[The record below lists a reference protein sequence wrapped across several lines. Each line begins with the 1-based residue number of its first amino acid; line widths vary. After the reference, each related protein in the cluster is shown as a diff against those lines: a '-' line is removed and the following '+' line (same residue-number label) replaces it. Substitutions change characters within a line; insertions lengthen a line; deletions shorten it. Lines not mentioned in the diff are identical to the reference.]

1 MLSTLSHLLKLIN
14 PPAKKTDPAAK
25 RPRAEQQPEEDE
37 EEEEDE
43 LVAMLATQVD
53 VAPSAAPPPPPPAA
67 ETEKEA
73 RGEKE
78 TAAEEEEPGTDA
90 EEEEQELGLPGLCR
104 HLLHPCKAAG
114 DVVDG
119 EAFPITSGASGE
131 RVYLSFGP
139 PHVRGALAEAAA
151 KLERARAASSQSSF
165 SSSSS
170 SSRSAKCLLSAPL
183 SVLQDQAERDAL
195 ERALAAVE
203 DRDMQE
209 ARAAEAERAAA
220 AAGGPSSSSG
230 AGAASAAAR
239 PHAASPPSLLWV
251 DKYAPRS
258 FMELLSDE
266 QVNREVLKWVKSWHG
281 VVFGS
286 GGGGGNQSSS
296 FNGGDGRPEH
306 KILLL
311 AGPPGLGK
319 TTLAHVVAR
328 HCGYLP
334 IEINASDERSAT
346 ALQARVRD
354 ATELAA
360 GGGLVADRDGGR
372 RPACVIVDE
381 IDGAAGGPE
390 GRSAVAAL
398 LRIVQA
404 TGGGGGGKKGGR
416 GKAAAAAAPSSKR
429 GDGGGGD
436 DSDDSDR
443 EGDDEAAPASSS
455 HRSKGGP
462 SSKKGSSSSGPGRLL
477 RPIIAI
483 CNDAFAPALR
493 PLRSVALVVHIRPP
507 ATNRLVSRLR
517 AVCAAENVRADR
529 RALVAV
535 AESSGRDVRSC
546 LHGLQLLAGR
556 SLAAAARARA
566 EAAAAAAAAAAGG
579 GGGGLVPS
587 PSSAAPPPPRV
598 ITYAA
603 AASLRSG
610 AKDAKQSAFDVWGAL
625 LHAGAPGPR
634 FGGSVAA
641 RSAAAAAASASRG
654 KAGGASRQQQHHHH
668 RTASSLLWDAV
679 SDFGDADLLLRGL
692 HESLPRLRLA
702 DGRASRLA
710 AATEALAAADA
721 AATRGVAGSG
731 ASGGGGDWALAAFA
745 PLGLL
750 RFRAAVAGPDRPRVA
765 WPALFADA
773 ERGRAANAAALAQ
786 WARSLPAGLRA
797 SGTAACSGS
806 RALVSDV
813 APALLRVASAPGTRP
828 VARHLLSRA
837 EARALEGAVATLAA
851 YNLTYSPRTAK
862 DSFHGS
868 FVPFGAKRDGF
879 GNDNQSGAPLAVGG
893 PAAAFAAAFAAAAES
908 GAYGGS
914 MMMMAASN
922 QQQRQPS
929 AALASASSLSSA
941 GSLASASSSSLP
953 FGVGGGLA
961 APPLRE
967 GDLDLFPTV
976 ISDVVSF
983 GLGRPRP
990 GASLPQP
997 ARALLASEVA
1007 QEVIRRREA
1016 AFAEKGGPAGDQ
1028 QQQQQQPG
1036 AAAAKGAAGDRRVS
1050 SAGTSAPAPLTLAER
1065 AAQSGAAAR
1074 AALAAQQDRER
1085 KGTWLDQIRGR
1096 ASKRRA
1102 GVLAAAAVRAAA
1114 SVAETQERQMALAAG
1129 GEGGGAATAAANSDD
1144 LSPGALACKAAA
1156 PKAVYRF
1163 NEGYTNAV
1171 RRPVRV
1177 RDML

>member
-1 MLSTLSHLLKLIN
+1 
-14 PPAKKTDPAAK
+14 
-25 RPRAEQQPEEDE
+25 
-37 EEEEDE
+37 
-43 LVAMLATQVD
+43 MLATQVD
-53 VAPSAAPPPPPPAA
+53 VAPGAAALLPPAA
-67 ETEKEA
+67 AVAETDREA

-78 TAAEEEEPGTDA
+78 HVAAAAAAAAEGEEE
-90 EEEEQELGLPGLCR
+90 GLPALP
-104 HLLHPCKAAG
+104 LPAHPCRAAG
-114 DVVDG
+114 DVDG
-119 EAFPITSGASGE
+119 EAFPITSAATGE
-131 RVYLSFGP
+131 RVYCSFGP
-139 PHVRGALAEAAA
+139 PHARGALVETAAR
-151 KLERARAASSQSSF
+151 LERADAADSSPPSS

-170 SSRSAKCLLSAPL
+170 SSRRSRSSGLLSAPL

-195 ERALAAVE
+195 ERALAAAE

-209 ARAAEAERAAA
+209 AAKASVAARAAA
-220 AAGGPSSSSG
+220 AARMNADDGGERSRRPSS
-230 AGAASAAAR
+230 AT
-239 PHAASPPSLLWV
+239 PPPSLLWV
-251 DKYAPRS
+251 DKYAPHT

-266 QVNREVLKWVKSWHG
+266 QVNREVLRWVKSWHG
-281 VVFGS
+281 VVFGGNGNGNGNSSFSFNNNASSTS
-286 GGGGGNQSSS
+286 GSSS
-296 FNGGDGRPEH
+296 NDDRPEH

-354 ATELAA
+354 ASELAA
-360 GGGLVADRDGGR
+360 GGGLVPGRDGGR

-404 TGGGGGGKKGGR
+404 TGGGGGRGKK
-416 GKAAAAAAPSSKR
+416 KNQTASAVAPSRRIDNIGS
-429 GDGGGGD
+429 G
-436 DSDDSDR
+436 SDDSDR
-443 EGDDEAAPASSS
+443 EEGAATAAAASLKG
-455 HRSKGGP
+455 KGG
-462 SSKKGSSSSGPGRLL
+462 SKKGSSGPGRLL

-493 PLRSVALVVHIRPP
+493 PLRSVALVVHVRPP
-507 ATNRLVSRLR
+507 ATTRLISRLR
-517 AVCAAENVRADR
+517 AVCAAENVKADR

-535 AESSGRDVRSC
+535 AEAAGRDVRSC
-546 LHGLQLLAGR
+546 LHALQLLAGR
-556 SLAAAARARA
+556 SLAASARARA
-566 EAAAAAAAAAAGG
+566 EASAANAAAGEAG
-579 GGGGLVPS
+579 GSTTYRG
-587 PSSAAPPPPRV
+587 SALPRV
-598 ITYAA
+598 ITHAA
-603 AASLRSG
+603 ASSLRSG

-634 FGGSVAA
+634 VGGSVAT
-641 RSAAAAAASASRG
+641 RSEAAAAAASSASASSSRG
-654 KAGGASRQQQHHHH
+654 RNAAHHQHRQHQQRQH
-668 RTASSLLWDAV
+668 RTASSLLWEAA

-702 DGRASRLA
+702 DGRAGRLA

-721 AATRGVAGSG
+721 AATRGVTGSG
-731 ASGGGGDWALAAFA
+731 SASGGGGGGGGDWALAAYA

-750 RFRAAVAGPDRPRVA
+750 RFRAAVAGPDRPRAA
-765 WPALFADA
+765 WPALFAGA
-773 ERGRAANAAALAQ
+773 ERGRAANAAALSL
-786 WARSLPAGLRA
+786 WSRSLPAKLQA
-797 SGTAACSGS
+797 SGTAACSS

-813 APALLRVASAPGTRP
+813 APALLRIASAPGTRP
-828 VARHLLSRA
+828 VAHHLLSRTEKQSL
-837 EARALEGAVATLAA
+837 EATVATLAS
-851 YNLTYSPRTAK
+851 YNLTYAPRTAN
-862 DSFHGS
+862 DSS
-868 FVPFGAKRDGF
+868 FSAFPSFGNKRDGF
-879 GNDNQSGAPLAVGG
+879 GGNSNGNGLLAVGG

-914 MMMMAASN
+914 MMMMAAAASN
-922 QQQRQPS
+922 QQRQPS
-929 AALASASSLSSA
+929 MGLASASSLASA
-941 GSLASASSSSLP
+941 GSLASSASSSSSLP
-953 FGVGGGLA
+953 FGVGPA
-961 APPLRE
+961 AATLKE
-967 GDLDLFPTV
+967 GDLDLLPTV

-983 GLGRPRP
+983 GLGRARP

-1016 AFAEKGGPAGDQ
+1016 AFAEKAGAEANAATGAGGATG
-1028 QQQQQQPG
+1028 
-1036 AAAAKGAAGDRRVS
+1036 RRVS
-1050 SAGTSAPAPLTLAER
+1050 SAGRGGGAAAAANAPAPLTLAER

-1074 AALAAQQDRER
+1074 AALAAQQERER

-1102 GVLAAAAVRAAA
+1102 GVLAAAAARAAA
-1114 SVAETQERQMALAAG
+1114 SVAATQERRMALA
-1129 GEGGGAATAAANSDD
+1129 GGGGGGKEAPRKE
-1144 LSPGALACKAAA
+1144 LSPGAAAQKAAA

>member
-1 MLSTLSHLLKLIN
+1 MTTTTTRGDLPLSLTPFLTLNQKIST
-14 PPAKKTDPAAK
+14 KKADPAAK
-25 RPRAEQQPEEDE
+25 RPRAEEQPDKDEEEEDE
-37 EEEEDE
+37 EEDE
-43 LVAMLATQVD
+43 LMAMLATQVD
-53 VAPSAAPPPPPPAA
+53 VAPSAPPPPRAT

-78 TAAEEEEPGTDA
+78 TTVAAAAEDA
-90 EEEEQELGLPGLCR
+90 EEDEDAPGLPGFQR
-104 HLLHPCKAAG
+104 PIHPFKAAG
-114 DVVDG
+114 DVKVG
-119 EAFPITSGASGE
+119 EAFPVTSAASGE

-139 PHVRGALAEAAA
+139 PHIRGALAETAARTEKSKVTA
-151 KLERARAASSQSSF
+151 PSSR
-165 SSSSS
+165 SSS
-170 SSRSAKCLLSAPL
+170 SSRSPKSLLSAPL

-209 ARAAEAERAAA
+209 AASALEARSAALAAAAA
-220 AAGGPSSSSG
+220 AAG
-230 AGAASAAAR
+230 A
-239 PHAASPPSLLWV
+239 PPPPPPRSLLWV
-251 DKYAPRS
+251 DKYAPRT

-266 QVNREVLKWVKSWHG
+266 QVNKEVLRWVKSWHG
-281 VVFGS
+281 VVFGGS
-286 GGGGGNQSSS
+286 GGNQHQNPSSFNGGGGGA
-296 FNGGDGRPEH
+296 GGDGRPEH

-354 ATELAA
+354 ATEMAA
-360 GGGLVADRDGGR
+360 GGGLVPGKDGGR

-390 GRSAVAAL
+390 GRSAVSAL

-404 TGGGGGGKKGGR
+404 TGGKKGKKKGNV
-416 GKAAAAAAPSSKR
+416 AAAAAPSKR
-429 GDGGGGD
+429 DDD

-443 EGDDEAAPASSS
+443 EGDEGGAAAAASSS
-455 HRSKGGP
+455 KARGTSKRGH
-462 SSKKGSSSSGPGRLL
+462 SGPGRLL

-507 ATNRLVSRLR
+507 ATARLISRLK
-517 AVCAAENVRADR
+517 AVCSSENVAADR

-566 EAAAAAAAAAAGG
+566 AAAAEAEGG
-579 GGGGLVPS
+579 GGAGALLRPPS
-587 PSSAAPPPPRV
+587 VSAAAPPRV
-598 ITYAA
+598 ITFA
-603 AASLRSG
+603 AASALRSG

-625 LHAGAPGPR
+625 LHAGAPRVG
-634 FGGSVAA
+634 GGSVAA
-641 RSAAAAAASASRG
+641 RSAAADAAAASASSSARG
-654 KAGGASRQQQHHHH
+654 KAAAGHHC
-668 RTASSLLWDAV
+668 TASALLWDAV

-731 ASGGGGDWALAAFA
+731 AAGGDWALAAFA

-765 WPALFADA
+765 WPSLLAGA
-773 ERGRAANAAALAQ
+773 ERGRAANAAALSL
-786 WARSLPAGLRA
+786 WSRSLPAGLRA
-797 SGTAACSGS
+797 SGTAACSG

-828 VARHLLSRA
+828 VAHHLLSRA
-837 EARALEGAVATLAA
+837 ERAALDRTVATLAS
-851 YNLTYSPRTAK
+851 YNLTYSPRTAR
-862 DSFHGS
+862 DSLGGS
-868 FVPFGAKRDGF
+868 VAAAPSGRGGGF
-879 GNDNQSGAPLAVGG
+879 GGSSSGAANGAPLAVGG

-908 GAYGGS
+908 SAYGGS
-914 MMMMAASN
+914 MAMMAAN
-922 QQQRQPS
+922 QRQPS
-929 AALASASSLSSA
+929 LALASASSLASA
-941 GSLASASSSSLP
+941 GSLASSSSTSLP
-953 FGVGGGLA
+953 CGVGGGPSA
-961 APPLRE
+961 PLRE

-983 GLGRPRP
+983 GLGRARP
-990 GASLPQP
+990 GAALPQP

-1016 AFAEKGGPAGDQ
+1016 AFAGRVGPAAGPHAAA
-1028 QQQQQQPG
+1028 QQQPNAT
-1036 AAAAKGAAGDRRVS
+1036 AAAAKGGDRRAS
-1050 SAGTSAPAPLTLAER
+1050 SAGTATAPVPLTLAER

-1074 AALAAQQDRER
+1074 AALAAQQERER

-1114 SVAETQERQMALAAG
+1114 SVAETQERQMATSAAG
-1129 GEGGGAATAAANSDD
+1129 RGKESVIEEQ
-1144 LSPGALACKAAA
+1144 LSPGAAARKAAA

-1177 RDML
+1177 REML